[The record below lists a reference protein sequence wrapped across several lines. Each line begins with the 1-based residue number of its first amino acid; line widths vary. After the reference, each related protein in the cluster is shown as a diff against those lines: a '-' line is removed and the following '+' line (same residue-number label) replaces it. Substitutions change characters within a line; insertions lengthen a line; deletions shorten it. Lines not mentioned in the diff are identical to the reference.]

1 MSAAAIVG
9 YALVGVSDTLV
20 VVGTIGAA
28 VITVVGGIVQTVMAN
43 SSANKRQRRELQYRG
58 GRKSSMAAPLFIAT
72 AALVA
77 IAIYVSTR
85 PDEKPNVASSPP
97 TLPTTLAG
105 VAQTAVPAAEPT
117 EPAELP
123 GADLPITLEEA
134 SAFVNSYLERSTR
147 EDTEEQAWAMFT
159 ESHKLVFK
167 RGLDEFRDFWR
178 TVDTVNTIAAP
189 VLTSESDTRAKL
201 VASLTYKLFEPNRFG
216 VDCTEEKDTF
226 TLVRV
231 DGALQIDGYDPVV
244 TKEC

>member
-9 YALVGVSDTLV
+9 YALVAVSDTLV

-28 VITVVGGIVQTVMAN
+28 VITVIGGIVQTVMAN
-43 SSANKRQRRELQYRG
+43 SSANRRQRRELEYRG
-58 GRKSSMAAPLFIAT
+58 GRRSSMAGPLFIAT

-85 PDEKPNVASSPP
+85 PDDEPKVASSAP

-105 VAQTAVPAAEPT
+105 AAQTAVPAAEPV
-117 EPAELP
+117 ELP
-123 GADLPITLEEA
+123 GADVPITLEEA

-178 TVDTVNTIAAP
+178 NVDTVNSIAPP
-189 VLTSESDTRAKL
+189 VLTSESASRAEL
-201 VASLTYKLFEPNRFG
+201 VASLTYQLLEPNRFG
-216 VDCTEEKDTF
+216 VDCTEEEDTF

-231 DGALQIDGYDPVV
+231 DGALQIDGYDPIVK
-244 TKEC
+244 KEC